1 MAVLFI
7 DVYRHIKMYIYSS
20 GIFHVLF
27 IYVNEN
33 YVTFRLINTF
43 INDFPP
49 NNRARESV
57 QRQQKLIMNVSPHP
71 PLAY

>member
-33 YVTFRLINTF
+33 YVTFRLIHSET
-43 INDFPP
+43 IFPP

-71 PLAY
+71 PFAY

>member
-33 YVTFRLINTF
+33 YVTFRLIHSET
-43 INDFPP
+43 IFPP
-49 NNRARESV
+49 TTEPAKV
-57 QRQQKLIMNVSPHP
+57 YNVSKN
-71 PLAY
+71 

>member
-33 YVTFRLINTF
+33 YVTFRLIH
-43 INDFPP
+43 FPP